1 MRKCQ
6 ESIREISES
15 IRELN
20 AEQRPALVVVVKSPC
35 FSIARISERISGM
48 PCPRRGHLVPR
59 ESCTCRN
66 PCFWMPFP
74 AHNQHIA
81 FLAVS
86 QTDCPDTF
94 GWQMDD
100 TFLILSWYFCN
111 CMQFLSVC
119 ISSDFKKWKQ
129 TADTLTPFFEN
140 FFCFQIQHPVI
151 RFLRLN
157 VGLHMFPCH
166 EDSTLPCVQKP

>member
-1 MRKCQ
+1 MRRHENLFLQLLPAKKSVQKKVSKYQPVACSLYHMSDIQ
-6 ESIREISES
+6 INSMFRRHAEVSGKYQGNIRKYQGTECRTEASTC
-15 IRELN
+15 RGCKV
-20 AEQRPALVVVVKSPC
+20 PPC

-59 ESCTCRN
+59 GSCTCRN

-94 GWQMDD
+94 G
-100 TFLILSWYFCN
+100 
-111 CMQFLSVC
+111 
-119 ISSDFKKWKQ
+119 
-129 TADTLTPFFEN
+129 
-140 FFCFQIQHPVI
+140 
-151 RFLRLN
+151 
-157 VGLHMFPCH
+157 
-166 EDSTLPCVQKP
+166 

>member
-1 MRKCQ
+1 MAYTECRTEASTCRGCKV
-6 ESIREISES
+6 
-15 IRELN
+15 
-20 AEQRPALVVVVKSPC
+20 PPC

-140 FFCFQIQHPVI
+140 FFCFQIQHPVF
-151 RFLRLN
+151 RFSHLN